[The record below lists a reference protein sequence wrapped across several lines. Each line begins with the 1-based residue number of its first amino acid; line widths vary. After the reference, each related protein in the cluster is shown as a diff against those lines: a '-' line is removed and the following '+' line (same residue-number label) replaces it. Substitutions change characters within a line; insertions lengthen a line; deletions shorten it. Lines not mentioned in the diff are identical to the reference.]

1 MNHQEQFNNFWTN
14 IYLQLDLA
22 HKNKIESAKN
32 RFAKEKENEK
42 YNKRN

>member
-1 MNHQEQFNNFWTN
+1 MSHQEKFNNFWGN

>member
-1 MNHQEQFNNFWTN
+1 MNQQKEFNSVWEN
-14 IYLQLDLA
+14 IYFQLELA